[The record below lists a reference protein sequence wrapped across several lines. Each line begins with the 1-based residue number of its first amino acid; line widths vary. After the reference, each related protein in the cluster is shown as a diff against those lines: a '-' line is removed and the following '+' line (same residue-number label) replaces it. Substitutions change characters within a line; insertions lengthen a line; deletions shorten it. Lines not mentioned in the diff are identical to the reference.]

1 MAKKDILLKD
11 LKAKVAIDR
20 ILFPLTSLV
29 FVIIGIVTLI
39 KLPQSAIWI
48 IPVAGGVADFL
59 AGLFVVRHLKR
70 LIADMENEQNTANA
84 PQSTENE

>member
-1 MAKKDILLKD
+1 MAKKDILLKHF
-11 LKAKVAIDR
+11 KAKVAIDR

-48 IPVAGGVADFL
+48 FPVASGVVNFL
-59 AGLFVVRHLKR
+59 AGLFVVRHLKK
-70 LIADMENEQNTANA
+70 LIADMENEQNAANA
-84 PQSTENE
+84 PQSAENE